1 MSNKAKTDLKSLD
14 INKVTQIL
22 VEHVKLIPKFFDFCK
37 EEEKKKQ
44 LLNEITIKAK
54 IIANEYVQNK
64 TNEITKQKKID
75 EQFTQLNNQ
84 RINMEKAVNE
94 TRQQLENAKR
104 NWEQEKR
111 NLMNQIEEQR
121 RAEQQRNA
129 NNQNQNVDIE
139 NLARRAIN
147 GEFGNGQARRNRL
160 GNLFPAVQNRVNEIL
175 GYSKRY

>member
-14 INKVTQIL
+14 VNKVTQIL
-22 VEHVKLIPKFFDFCK
+22 VEHIKLIPKFFDFCK
-37 EEEKKKQ
+37 EAEKKNQ

-54 IIANEYVQNK
+54 IIANEYVRNK
-64 TNEITKQKKID
+64 TNEINKQKKID
-75 EQFTQLNNQ
+75 EHFTQLNNQ
-84 RINMEKAVNE
+84 RINMEKVVNE

-147 GEFGNGQARRNRL
+147 GEFGNGQERRNRL

-175 GYSKRY
+175 GYPKRY